1 MQNHQIKLIDST
13 YDVQQA
19 KEMLL
24 ALINSKLSF
33 IDHQIFACG
42 DCYGADTTHMK
53 VRKNALVAE
62 KARLVQVLKSYQNGN
77 NEVELDCTISLNIR
91 ALSPA

>member
-1 MQNHQIKLIDST
+1 MQHHQVKLIDST
-13 YDVQQA
+13 YGVQEA

-24 ALINSKLSF
+24 ALINSKISF

-42 DCYGADTTHMK
+42 DRHGADTSHMK
-53 VRKNALVAE
+53 VRKEALVADKTE
-62 KARLVQVLKSYQNGN
+62 LMQVLKAYQNGN
-77 NEVELDCTISLNIR
+77 AEVELDCTISLNIK